1 MPDITTL
8 LLPDLIPQP
17 PIPNHSIHP
26 SRLQNFTSTTTTVL
40 PPVLAKLTKA
50 PLPPALANL
59 TDLDPSYLP
68 RPKDIARARRALD
81 RAANPSKKTKAKLS
95 QEEKRAKRKL
105 KAEKRAAPP
114 VVRVPKPPVITR
126 DPIEDPFKHLLDA
139 LTGEPQKLGDLVTK
153 CRDEVRAGGG
163 RLNISR
169 GLLSRFALKREVA
182 EEGKEARIFVEI
194 VDKKLHE
201 DEASDDD
208 SD

>member
-8 LLPDLIPQP
+8 LLPDLNPQP
-17 PIPNHSIHP
+17 PIPNVSIHP
-26 SRLQNFTSTTTTVL
+26 SRLQNFTSTTATVL
-40 PPVLAKLTKA
+40 PPALAKLTKA

-59 TDLDPSYLP
+59 ADLDPSYLP

-95 QEEKRAKRKL
+95 LEEKRAKRKL

-114 VVRVPKPPVITR
+114 VVHVPKPLVITR
-126 DPIEDPFKHLLDA
+126 DPIEDPFKHFLEG

-153 CRDEVRAGGG
+153 CRDEVRSGGG
-163 RLNISR
+163 RLNIAR
-169 GLLSRFALKREVA
+169 GLLSRFALKREVV
-182 EEGKEARIFVEI
+182 EKGREGRILLEILDRKLQEA
-194 VDKKLHE
+194 
-201 DEASDDD
+201 EASDDD